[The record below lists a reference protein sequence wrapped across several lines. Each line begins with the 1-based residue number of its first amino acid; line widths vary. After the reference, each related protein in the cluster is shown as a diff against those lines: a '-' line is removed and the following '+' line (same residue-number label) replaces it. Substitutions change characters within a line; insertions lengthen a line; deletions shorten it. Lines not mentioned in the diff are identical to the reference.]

1 MKCHLSVFFGII
13 LAVNIQP
20 ATAQTTGQA
29 SGYIM
34 YSPLQETTTYLI
46 DPDGNTHHTWNCSK
60 GPASTA
66 HLLPD
71 GSIMRPYKVSNPTM
85 NGGATGGGMQRID
98 WDGNVLWDFT
108 WVEENHQQHHECI
121 PIEQADGSYNALII
135 AWERKSNAEAIQAG
149 RQDVEDEMWPTEI
162 VEIAPD
168 GSNGGIVVWEWHFW
182 DHLCQDV
189 DPTKD
194 NYYVDGCNNH
204 PELFD
209 INEGNISSGGPF
221 GGSGGDWIH
230 ANGMDYSPELDQI
243 VFSAHKTDEIY
254 VIDRSTTTVEAASHE
269 GGDANVG
276 GDFLYRWGN
285 PQNYGAGTEDDQILY
300 VVHGANFIDP
310 GYPGEGNIM
319 VFNNGD
325 REGNANDYSSVEE
338 ITPPLSGSNYALP
351 WNQEQTWIYSNGAT
365 FYANHLSGAFRLPNG
380 NTLAS
385 EGTSCRMTEVNTD
398 GDIVFQ
404 HTHAGGGNIAKATF
418 YPATYE
424 GLIDLH
430 VSAEEVTEQFVRI
443 FPNPAQNQ
451 LTIEAE
457 IGAQIKMLDI
467 TGRTVFQQK
476 QQTLKD
482 VIDIKICSKG
492 VYFVEVRTEQM
503 STTNKIIIQ

>member
-1 MKCHLSVFFGII
+1 MKRYLSVFFGTI
-13 LAVNIQP
+13 LAVNMQQV
-20 ATAQTTGQA
+20 TAQTTGQA
-29 SGYIM
+29 SGYMM

-46 DPDGNTHHTWNCSK
+46 DSDGNTHHTWSCSAS
-60 GPASTA
+60 PASTA

-71 GSIMRPYKVSNPTM
+71 GSIMRPYRVFNPTM
-85 NGGATGGGMQRID
+85 NGGATGGGMQLID

-108 WVEENHQQHHECI
+108 WAEENHQQHHECI

-135 AWERKSNAEAIQAG
+135 AWEGKSNEEAIQAG
-149 RQDVEDEMWPTEI
+149 RQDVSGEMWPTEI

-168 GSNGGIVVWEWHFW
+168 GANGGTVVWEWHFW

-194 NYYVDGCNNH
+194 NYYADGCENY

-209 INEGNISSGGPF
+209 INKGDISSGGPF
-221 GGSGGDWIH
+221 GSSGDWIH

-243 VFSAHKTDEIY
+243 VFSSHNTDEIY
-254 VIDRSTTTVEAASHE
+254 VIDRSTTTAEAASSE
-269 GGDANVG
+269 GGNANAG

-300 VVHGANFIDP
+300 VVHGANFIDA

-325 REGNANDYSSVEE
+325 RSGSANDYSSVEE
-338 ITPPLSGSNYALP
+338 IAPPLSGSNYALP
-351 WNQEQTWIYSNGAT
+351 WNQGQTWMYSNGST
-365 FYANHLSGAFRLPNG
+365 FYSNHLSGAFRLPNG
-380 NTLAS
+380 NTLAT
-385 EGTSCRMTEVNTD
+385 EGTSCRITEVNTA
-398 GDIVFQ
+398 GDIIFQ
-404 HTHAGGGNIAKATF
+404 YTHPEGGNMAKATF

-430 VSAEEVTEQFVRI
+430 VSVEETLEQPIRI
-443 FPNPAQNQ
+443 YPNPAQNQ

-457 IGAQIKMLDI
+457 LGVEIKILDI
-467 TGRTVFQQK
+467 TGRTVLQQK
-476 QQTLKD
+476 QQDLQE
-482 VIDIKICSKG
+482 VIDIDTWSRG
-492 VYFVEVRTEQM
+492 VYFVEVLSEDISR
-503 STTNKIIIQ
+503 TNKVIVQ